1 MKCDCL
7 TFVLFIGI
15 FGSPLAAQG
24 PDASR
29 AEKLDDAAEA
39 RAEGNFD
46 RARQILLPML
56 AASPDDPDLLRRLA
70 MVEAGAGQLD
80 LALDRIDQA
89 ARLAPDDLDVAL
101 ARAYILYWRGDISA
115 TQRAASAIAAR
126 DPDYPELDRLTA
138 LLTRQEAADGLQMRA
153 ISVSAGI
160 SDIKTE
166 AGFGQTW
173 NTQCLAAAF
182 DVSRGNTITLG
193 VMREERASID
203 TRISAR
209 ADHRI
214 ADGVIYVAATAV
226 PSPDFQERWS
236 VGAGGELQVTDSVT
250 ALADVRVADY
260 DTGTIAALQPGLSI
274 ALDRDFT
281 LSGRAINI
289 FGGDDGYRL
298 GGSVRL
304 DYGRERDTSLFLI
317 AASYPEAE
325 ADGLRQLRSLAAG
338 VRLPVSDT
346 LALSA
351 AGSYENRAN
360 SYRRYAGTLTLTYR
374 FKAL

>member
-1 MKCDCL
+1 MKCDCRIFAL
-7 TFVLFIGI
+7 LIGI
-15 FGSPLAAQG
+15 LSAPLAGQE
-24 PDASR
+24 PDTSR
-29 AEKLDDAAEA
+29 AERLNTAAEA
-39 RAEGNFD
+39 RDEGNFE

-80 LALDRIDQA
+80 LALDRIDEA
-89 ARLAPDDLDVAL
+89 TRLAPDDLDVAL

-115 TQRAASAIAAR
+115 AQRATAAIAAR
-126 DPDYPELDRLTA
+126 NPDYPELDRLTA
-138 LLTRQEAADGLQMRA
+138 LLTQQEAAEGFRMRA

-160 SDIKTE
+160 SDIKTA
-166 AGFGQTW
+166 AGFSQTW
-173 NTQCLAAAF
+173 NTQSLAAAL
-182 DVSRGNTITLG
+182 DISRGDTITFG
-193 VMREERASID
+193 VMREERAAID
-203 TRISAR
+203 TRISVR
-209 ADHRI
+209 TDHQI
-214 ADGVIYVAATAV
+214 ADGVVYVAATAV
-226 PSPDFQERWS
+226 PSPDFLERWS
-236 VGAGGELQVTDSVT
+236 VGAGGELRVSDGV
-250 ALADVRVADY
+250 AVLADVRVADY

-304 DYGRERDTSLFLI
+304 DYGRERDTSIFLI

-346 LALSA
+346 LVLSG

-360 SYRRYAGTLTLTYR
+360 SYRRYAGMLTLTYR
-374 FKAL
+374 FKPQ